1 MDTSLL
7 KEIQKNFMY
16 MQIKIVCQ
24 TNNVRVKKDILI
36 LVLFKLNLLQII
48 ILVGIIN
55 DFSFLQY

>member
-16 MQIKIVCQ
+16 MQIKIVYQ

-55 DFSFLQY
+55 DFSFLQC